1 MKKRTLVA
9 FATFL
14 TISTLSAFE
23 DKPAL
28 STMERAALYG
38 SKGLGATVGG
48 AAGGASVIRKARHFR
63 KNLETITQKYTNIP
77 LDRAYISSSRRNR
90 HYEDRALLGTGVAAG
105 GYAGYK
111 AGESAAIAALA
122 RLHGVSYRVESISQY
137 YNINVPQY
145 KKLLLAA
152 QSKNMNNLLPAIETV
167 YTQRFGSDWKDR
179 LPMLI
184 KKYSRNA
191 QDLFKRGSFNLNG
204 AQKEFARMVELGAA
218 MANLFYSTNP
228 NSKKAYDS
236 AVKLYKELGLL

>member
-48 AAGGASVIRKARHFR
+48 AAGGATVILKHQDFR
-63 KNLETITQKYTNIP
+63 DNLERMTGKYTNIP
-77 LDRAYISSSRRNR
+77 LQGGYVSSSNRNKL
-90 HYEDRALLGTGVAAG
+90 YERQALLGTGIAAG

-111 AGESAAIAALA
+111 AGESAAIATLA

-152 QSKNMNNLLPAIETV
+152 QSKNVNNLLPAIETV
-167 YTQRFGSDWKDR
+167 YMQRFGSDWKSK
-179 LPMLI
+179 LNVLI
-184 KKYSRNA
+184 KKHSRNA
-191 QDLFKRGSFNLNG
+191 QDLMKRGSFNLNG